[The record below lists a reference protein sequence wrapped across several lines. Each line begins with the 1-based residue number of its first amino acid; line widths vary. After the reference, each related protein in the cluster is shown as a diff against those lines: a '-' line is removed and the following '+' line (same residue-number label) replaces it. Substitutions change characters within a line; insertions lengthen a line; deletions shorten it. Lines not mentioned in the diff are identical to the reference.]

1 MTFVIVF
8 HNFPSLPFTLNQPQ
22 LLIRISPS
30 KADLPSSSSSSCSSL
45 PRSLISCFVS
55 MPLSFHFL
63 LPHHLVFSFSSFSS
77 VFSCST
83 SHSSIS
89 SDFQTPLNSSLNHA
103 TPAPLERT
111 LF

>member
-8 HNFPSLPFTLNQPQ
+8 HNSPPFLSLSTNHCSSSAF
-22 LLIRISPS
+22 LLS
-30 KADLPSSSSSSCSSL
+30 KADLPASSSSSYSSL

-55 MPLSFHFL
+55 MPVSFHFL
-63 LPHHLVFSFSSFSS
+63 LPPHLVFSFSSFSS

-83 SHSSIS
+83 SHSPIS
-89 SDFQTPLNSSLNHA
+89 THFQTPLNSSLNHA